1 MINLK
6 KFDIF
11 KIKYFTTFFTAF
23 CLAVV
28 VVTGI
33 IINARL
39 SIEDQLYITK
49 EHKSEFYKKFTA
61 SILSQQEFLEKMYSD
76 DYKFN
81 IYLAG
86 LYQTIENFEKA
97 EFYYKRAIQL
107 APDATYEHYL
117 KLIILYLEYHKPK
130 QAEEIE
136 ESIKNRNSQRLIRF
150 KCSANLLLADY
161 YYRHNE
167 PLLANKKYNIAE
179 YFFNKLKIRK
189 VKIREYI
196 TNGILASNVKIADN
210 YVEQNNYYEA
220 YRYLKRAEKAAPGDL
235 TVKYKIALVLS
246 YIQPV
251 KAIEYFEFIKAKE
264 PQLVSFYLYYETLM
278 RAADICRTRGD
289 LPSSKLYT
297 YKAGSIKNFYQNN
310 IINNDNIEFD
320 FLQSKIQTA
329 KKNDKFIL
337 RFRVKNISS
346 FNISNMKMDILI
358 YRKGHLSASY
368 TKTFFDKTPLK
379 QNETS
384 PIITVIHTGSK
395 HYKKIAYPDI
405 SFEIYVYKNEKYKT
419 LVYKGDFGESIV
431 TEF

>member
-11 KIKYFTTFFTAF
+11 KIKYFTTFFFFF

-167 PLLANKKYNIAE
+167 PLHANKKYNIAE

-346 FNISNMKMDILI
+346 FNISNIFILF
-358 YRKGHLSASY
+358 Y
-368 TKTFFDKTPLK
+368 
-379 QNETS
+379 
-384 PIITVIHTGSK
+384 
-395 HYKKIAYPDI
+395 
-405 SFEIYVYKNEKYKT
+405 
-419 LVYKGDFGESIV
+419 
-431 TEF
+431 

>member
-1 MINLK
+1 MIKFK

-11 KIKYFTTFFTAF
+11 KIKYLTTFFTAF
-23 CLAVV
+23 LLAVFT
-28 VVTGI
+28 VTGI

-39 SIEDQLYITK
+39 SIEDKLYITK
-49 EHKSEFYKKFTA
+49 EHKSKFYKKFTA
-61 SILSQQEFLEKMYSD
+61 SILSQEEFLGKMYSD

-81 IYLAG
+81 IYIGG
-86 LYQTIENFEKA
+86 LYQTIDNFEKA

-117 KLIILYLEYHKPK
+117 KLIILYLENNKPEF
-130 QAEEIE
+130 AESVEN
-136 ESIKNRNSQRLIRF
+136 SIRTRSNQRFIKF
-150 KCSANLLLADY
+150 KCNTNILIADY
-161 YYRHNE
+161 YYKHNN
-167 PLLANKKYNIAE
+167 PLLANKKYKIAE
-179 YFFNKLKIRK
+179 YYFNKLNVRK

-196 TNGILASNVKIADN
+196 NNGILASNVKIADN
-210 YVEQNNYYEA
+210 FVAKKNYREA
-220 YRYLKRAEKAAPGDL
+220 YRYLRRAEKSAPGNL

-246 YIQPV
+246 YINPQ
-251 KAIEYFEFIKAKE
+251 KAVEYFEIIKNKE

-278 RAADICRTRGD
+278 RTADICRSRED
-289 LPSSKLYT
+289 IPSSKLYT

-310 IINNDNIEFD
+310 IINSDNIEFD

-337 RFRVKNISS
+337 KFRIKNISS

-358 YRKGHLSASY
+358 YRKKHLSASY
-368 TKTFFDKTPLK
+368 TKTFFDKAPLK
-379 QNETS
+379 QNEIS

-419 LVYKGDFGESIV
+419 LIYKGDFGNSLV